1 MTVTHFGK
9 GINLLSRRAPTPHP
23 KGLTLWQRLCSNARR
38 ACGRCSSL
46 HITADRQPQR
56 WQSGGTSPHSIW
68 TCSGAYGSGPRKG
81 APICSLSWAHLAHS
95 QPPHTF
101 GWFINQP
108 LLTIPA
114 HWLIREWLMY
124 TFACGLERTPGTGGE
139 EGKILNWSVGEEEGR
154 GGHSS
159 LPRSQSIFRSPGF
172 VRMRFP
178 GNRSYRLL
186 RNPTV
191 AWDIAR
197 TLPMKTQK
205 DDCCIP
211 SCPPLHDPP
220 GLFGA

>member
-1 MTVTHFGK
+1 
-9 GINLLSRRAPTPHP
+9 
-23 KGLTLWQRLCSNARR
+23 
-38 ACGRCSSL
+38 
-46 HITADRQPQR
+46 
-56 WQSGGTSPHSIW
+56 
-68 TCSGAYGSGPRKG
+68 
-81 APICSLSWAHLAHS
+81 
-95 QPPHTF
+95 
-101 GWFINQP
+101 
-108 LLTIPA
+108 
-114 HWLIREWLMY
+114 MY

-220 GLFGA
+220 RPLRSVNLHSYPLRSQQPRVPGDGETLCARQQIHSTVF